1 MIAVNSWSAQEYDE
15 LSWKFLHSEFAH
27 DIYANWPIE
36 RRLDAYLRHHEL
48 SDLINDGTAYRT
60 LLGFVMENIGPAH
73 RRGILGLGAA
83 RANHDAPKARWSR

>member
-15 LSWKFLHSEFAH
+15 LSWKFLHSEFAR
-27 DIYANWPIE
+27 DTYANWPIE

-48 SDLINDGTAYRT
+48 SDLVNDGTAYRT

-73 RRGILGLGAA
+73 RRGILGLGAPQA
-83 RANHDAPKARWSR
+83 SHDTRTTR